1 MRACIQG
8 FINWIT
14 SDETSVRDASGYS
27 RGERPFRA
35 TLLHLFLSVQ
45 RIASRFILHLL
56 LVLLLLLSLSPS
68 TSSSRDLASFAETGY
83 ENWRTRE
90 SRSLLSVPRA
100 PTWPISTSNS
110 SHVSDP
116 GDKTLLVRE
125 IKRDPRRLV
134 NTGTGWSFIR
144 FYDTQTYMIRF
155 RCISPLWASH
165 FLEHPFFWFFRYSLY
180 ICLILICESFL
191 QYLDIIG

>member
-1 MRACIQG
+1 MKRPSETHPATREERGHSERLYFTFSSPTSCVSLHPPSPSCPPPP
-8 FINWIT
+8 FI
-14 SDETSVRDASGYS
+14 
-27 RGERPFRA
+27 
-35 TLLHLFLSVQ
+35 
-45 RIASRFILHLL
+45 
-56 LVLLLLLSLSPS
+56 LLSLS

-134 NTGTGWSFIR
+134 NNGTGWSFIR

-165 FLEHPFFWFFRYSLY
+165 FLEHPFFDS
-180 ICLILICESFL
+180 
-191 QYLDIIG
+191 LDIHYTFV